1 MVPIPEGVER
11 SDEEPEME
19 DYSGI
24 AQSDGGS
31 KNNTPPHFSNPIP
44 NLNPTP
50 TPTPAKVNTAAVNS
64 KAGAGSSAT
73 ELPQGTGIIDTSRMT
88 LGSGDEEDEIR
99 G

>member
-11 SDEEPEME
+11 SDEEPDME

-31 KNNTPPHFSNPIP
+31 KNNTPPNASTP
-44 NLNPTP
+44 NLNPA
-50 TPTPAKVNTAAVNS
+50 PAPAEVKAAVN
-64 KAGAGSSAT
+64 ATVGGSSAT
-73 ELPQGTGIIDTSRMT
+73 ELPQGTGIIDMGRMT
-88 LGSGDEEDEIR
+88 LGSGDQEDEIR

>member
-11 SDEEPEME
+11 SDEEPESE

-31 KNNTPPHFSNPIP
+31 ENNTPPNLSTL

-50 TPTPAKVNTAAVNS
+50 APANAKT
-64 KAGAGSSAT
+64 GGSSAT

-88 LGSGDEEDEIR
+88 LGSGEQEDEIR

>member
-11 SDEEPEME
+11 SEEEPETE

-31 KNNTPPHFSNPIP
+31 KFNTPPNLSTP
-44 NLNPTP
+44 NLNPSP
-50 TPTPAKVNTAAVNS
+50 GPANVKAAANA
-64 KAGAGSSAT
+64 KAGGSSAT
-73 ELPQGTGIIDTSRMT
+73 ELTQGTGIIDTSRMT
-88 LGSGDEEDEIR
+88 LGSGDQEDEIR

>member
-11 SDEEPEME
+11 SDEEPEAD

-31 KNNTPPHFSNPIP
+31 ENNTPPNLSTPT
-44 NLNPTP
+44 LNPTP
-50 TPTPAKVNTAAVNS
+50 APVKVNTAANT
-64 KAGAGSSAT
+64 KAGGSSAT
-73 ELPQGTGIIDTSRMT
+73 ELPQGMGIIDTSRMT
-88 LGSGDEEDEIR
+88 LGSGDQEDEIR

>member
-11 SDEEPEME
+11 SDEEPEAE

-31 KNNTPPHFSNPIP
+31 ENNTPPNLSTPNLNL

-50 TPTPAKVNTAAVNS
+50 APVKVTTAANA
-64 KAGAGSSAT
+64 KAGGSSAT
-73 ELPQGTGIIDTSRMT
+73 ELPQGMGIIDTSRMT
-88 LGSGDEEDEIR
+88 LGSGDQEDEIR

>member
-11 SDEEPEME
+11 SDEEPEAKIIPE
-19 DYSGI
+19 SPNQTA
-24 AQSDGGS
+24 AQRTTRLLTSS
-31 KNNTPPHFSNPIP
+31 TP

-50 TPTPAKVNTAAVNS
+50 APVKITTAANA
-64 KAGAGSSAT
+64 KAGGSSAT

-88 LGSGDEEDEIR
+88 LGSGDQEDEIR

>member
-11 SDEEPEME
+11 SDEEPEAE

-31 KNNTPPHFSNPIP
+31 ENNTPPNLSTPNL

-50 TPTPAKVNTAAVNS
+50 APANAKP
-64 KAGAGSSAT
+64 GGSSAT

-88 LGSGDEEDEIR
+88 LGSGDQEDEIR

>member
-31 KNNTPPHFSNPIP
+31 KNNTPPNLSTSNL

-50 TPTPAKVNTAAVNS
+50 APTKVSTTAVNA
-64 KAGAGSSAT
+64 KAGGSSAT

-88 LGSGDEEDEIR
+88 LGSGDQEDEIR

>member
-31 KNNTPPHFSNPIP
+31 KHNTPPNFPTPNL
-44 NLNPTP
+44 NLNPTSA
-50 TPTPAKVNTAAVNS
+50 PAKAVKTAANS
-64 KAGAGSSAT
+64 KAGGSSAT

-88 LGSGDEEDEIR
+88 LGDGDQEDEIR

>member
-31 KNNTPPHFSNPIP
+31 NNNTLPDFTTPNF
-44 NLNPTP
+44 NLNPTAA
-50 TPTPAKVNTAAVNS
+50 PANAIKKAANS
-64 KAGAGSSAT
+64 QGGGSSAT

-88 LGSGDEEDEIR
+88 LGSGDQEDEIR

>member
-11 SDEEPEME
+11 SDEEPEAE

-31 KNNTPPHFSNPIP
+31 ENNTPPNLSTP

-50 TPTPAKVNTAAVNS
+50 APANAKV
-64 KAGAGSSAT
+64 GGSSAT

-88 LGSGDEEDEIR
+88 LGSGDQEDEIR

>member
-11 SDEEPEME
+11 SEEEPEME

-31 KNNTPPHFSNPIP
+31 KNNTPRHFSNPIP
-44 NLNPTP
+44 ILNPTP
-50 TPTPAKVNTAAVNS
+50 APAKTIKTAAVNS
-64 KAGAGSSAT
+64 KAGGSSAT

>member
-11 SDEEPEME
+11 ADEEPEAE

-31 KNNTPPHFSNPIP
+31 KHNTPPNYPTL

-50 TPTPAKVNTAAVNS
+50 ARNS
-64 KAGAGSSAT
+64 KAGGSSAT

-88 LGSGDEEDEIR
+88 LGSGDQEDEIR

>member
-11 SDEEPEME
+11 SDEEPEAE

-31 KNNTPPHFSNPIP
+31 ENNTPPNLSTPT
-44 NLNPTP
+44 LNPTP
-50 TPTPAKVNTAAVNS
+50 APVQVTTAGA
-64 KAGAGSSAT
+64 KAGGSSAT

-88 LGSGDEEDEIR
+88 LGSGEQEDEIR